1 MCWGSLLVSPA
12 YPVTMAVYQVSGLSL
27 PAGCLCQR
35 VPPPPARQH
44 VPPLAHDLTMGTG
57 SAQCPYSRALCTAR
71 SQWCWN
77 LGVGGKAM
85 EVTRAI
91 CLLNYFLF
99 HVGGVHAC
107 HSICVEA
114 REQLGESVLSCQ
126 HEGGFQG
133 KHLNYHSHHPLPGG
147 KSWS

>member
-1 MCWGSLLVSPA
+1 MCWGSLFMSPA
-12 YPVTMAVYQVSGLSL
+12 YPVTMAVYQVSGLNL

-35 VPPPPARQH
+35 V
-44 VPPLAHDLTMGTG
+44 PLAHDLTMGTG
-57 SAQCPYSRALCTAR
+57 SARRPYSCALCTAR

-107 HSICVEA
+107 HSTCVEA
-114 REQLGESVLSCQ
+114 REHLGEPVLSCQ
-126 HEGGFQG
+126 QEGGFQG
-133 KHLNYHSHHPLPGG
+133 KHLNYHSHHPLPGR